1 MVEIKKLGLIEILS
15 LTQNYKISI
24 AQIIKGL
31 TQSVRPKNM

>member
-24 AQIIKGL
+24 AQIIKRFN
-31 TQSVRPKNM
+31 TVS